1 MKSDTPVR
9 KLAQAWL
16 PAVLWMAVLFTVS
29 TEVGSSRRTSRL
41 LVPLLRW
48 LAPNLP
54 QSTLDQVQL
63 GVRKA
68 GHAVGYAILAGLVW
82 AGRRAGASAGPTT
95 WRWAD
100 ARFAFAVAVLYAG
113 TDEWHQTFTATR
125 QGTVADVLLDAVGA
139 ALGLGLL
146 WLWSRWRRT
155 GQPDRAGN
163 LQESAG

>member
-29 TEVGSSRRTSRL
+29 TEVGSSRQTSRL

-54 QSTLDQVQL
+54 QSTLDKVQL

-82 AGRRAGASAGPTT
+82 AGRRASASAIPTA

-100 ARFAFAVAVLYAG
+100 ARFAFAVALLYAA

-125 QGTVADVLLDAVGA
+125 KGSPADVLLDAVGA
-139 ALGLGLL
+139 ALGLGVL
-146 WLWSRWRRT
+146 WLWSRWRRA
-155 GQPDRAGN
+155 GHPDRVGN
-163 LQESAG
+163 FQGSAE